1 MNIESTSVGK
11 AMVVKVSGRIDAQTT
26 DQFGA
31 ACKLL
36 IQDGATHVV
45 VDLTELQYI
54 SSAGLSTILRFAKE
68 LQGKGGVLAIAG
80 LKGLVKQVFEL
91 TNLIGVFPVYETAE
105 EASRSFCWNKNF
117 GGSNG
122 RRNST
127 PSRNSS
133 LSFVRARRR
142 QTCLSFSTGTS
153 N

>member
-1 MNIESTSVGK
+1 MRFPMNIESTSVGK

-31 ACKLL
+31 ACKRL

-68 LQGKGGVLAIAG
+68 LPGKGGLLAIAG
-80 LKGLVKQVFEL
+80 LKGLVKQFFEL

-105 EASRSFCWNKNF
+105 EASRSI
-117 GGSNG
+117 
-122 RRNST
+122 
-127 PSRNSS
+127 
-133 LSFVRARRR
+133 
-142 QTCLSFSTGTS
+142 
-153 N
+153 